1 MGSEPLTSLVERI
14 DSVQVGRNPV
24 VVGLG
29 GSVASGKST
38 FAEELAAALLP
49 RAVEVVSTDGFL
61 FPNAVLL
68 ARDLVLRKGF
78 PETYDEAA
86 ILAFLARVRA
96 GDAHLSVPV
105 YSHEA
110 YDVLAAPREFSRP
123 DVCILE
129 GVNAL
134 RFVEVLDLAVYLHAD
149 EEFLIAWYSERF
161 VRECALARD
170 DAGSFYRGWSHLP
183 EPEQR
188 ALAVQFW
195 SEINHPNLVDHI
207 EPTAARADAVVVKRA
222 DHTLDRVEWRG

>member
-1 MGSEPLTSLVERI
+1 MGPEPLTALVERI
-14 DSVQVGRNPV
+14 ASVQSEHSPV

-38 FAEELAAALLP
+38 FAEELASALLP

-61 FPNAVLL
+61 LPNAVLL
-68 ARDLVLRKGF
+68 ERDLVLRKGF

-96 GDAHLSVPV
+96 GDARLSVPV

-110 YDVLAAPREFSRP
+110 YDVLGVPREFSRP
-123 DVCILE
+123 DVCIVE

-134 RFVEVLDLAVYLHAD
+134 RFADALDVALYLHAD

-161 VRECALARD
+161 VRECALAREE
-170 DAGSFYRGWSHLP
+170 AGSFYRGWSHLS